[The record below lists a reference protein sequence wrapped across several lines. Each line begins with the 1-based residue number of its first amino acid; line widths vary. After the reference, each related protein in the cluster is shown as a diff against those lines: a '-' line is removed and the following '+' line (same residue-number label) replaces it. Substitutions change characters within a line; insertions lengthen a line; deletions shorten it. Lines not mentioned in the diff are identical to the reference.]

1 MTELF
6 MFIALLSL
14 LVVVFMFYNLCKEY
28 GKSKDKNQIELKN
41 NIIHK
46 FFLII
51 FFGIIA
57 IILEGIAI
65 GIKIYIN

>member
-6 MFIALLSL
+6 MFMALLSL
-14 LVVVFMFYNLCKEY
+14 LVIVFMFYNLCMEY
-28 GKSKDKNQIELKN
+28 KKSNNKNQTNLKN

-57 IILEGIAI
+57 IILEGVAI